1 MEHKKV
7 IEKSKIDA
15 EIEEFIKNNKEVL
28 YKKSSEEVGSRV
40 QEKNREK
47 TKAIDGN
54 FTKVKFWGTL
64 FNSILLQVE
73 CINSMDLLLF

>member
-54 FTKVKFWGTL
+54 FTKVKF
-64 FNSILLQVE
+64 
-73 CINSMDLLLF
+73 